1 MKLVNMVKRF
11 FIWTFSRDVLNAI
24 NAGANYA
31 DVENIVNELC
41 NGGKT
46 K

>member
-1 MKLVNMVKRF
+1 MKFVNMVKRF

-24 NAGANYA
+24 NGGATYSE
-31 DVENIVNELC
+31 VEKIVTEQC
-41 NGGKT
+41 K